1 MASRDQKDEP
11 LVPSWDG
18 EVQGWSEYSRRVR
31 LCWSQMPTHKRY
43 TLGPK
48 LVLRLRGKAWEAAA
62 SVDHSR
68 LCQPDGTSYLLQFLK
83 DKLGRLP
90 VPDVGQHLD
99 ELFVRLRRPA
109 GMDLLSWCTQ
119 LRESYKRVQRSLAR
133 TKKPTKDSGVQTED
147 FGVQSPT
154 TSPQPSS
161 EPHREPPSPSRSPAS
176 PATDYGTRTVP
187 HQGDVGE
194 DPDGDAWSSHGSQG
208 DGWWHGCHFRL

>member
-1 MASRDQKDEP
+1 MFELPEEDPSREFIPLLPLRIQLVKKERAGLVRSSDMASRDQKDEP
-11 LVPSWDG
+11 FVPSWDG

-48 LVLRLRGKAWEAAA
+48 LVLRLRGKAWESAA

-119 LRESYKRVQRSLAR
+119 LRESYKRVQRSL
-133 TKKPTKDSGVQTED
+133 G
-147 FGVQSPT
+147 
-154 TSPQPSS
+154 
-161 EPHREPPSPSRSPAS
+161 
-176 PATDYGTRTVP
+176 
-187 HQGDVGE
+187 
-194 DPDGDAWSSHGSQG
+194 
-208 DGWWHGCHFRL
+208 